1 MSKSLKKREQTTAVS
16 EAPAVKVD
24 ESRFSPE
31 ARRWRAENAE
41 AIKAWNAWVEEH
53 GLPLEEYRM
62 F

>member
-1 MSKSLKKREQTTAVS
+1 MSKTLKKSEPPAAPS
-16 EAPAVKVD
+16 EAPVAKVD

-41 AIKAWNAWVEEH
+41 AIKAWNAWVEEN